1 LVYDFEVLLAGSE
14 AVSGSAGGLPVFLT
28 QLVSLAQGAA
38 GGGFPAL
45 LAQFENAG
53 LGERFR
59 SWIGHGDNLPVT
71 EAELERVFS
80 PEQLNSWAEHVGAS
94 PDAMLT
100 ILARDLPGAVGQA
113 HKPGGLPS

>member
-1 LVYDFEVLLAGSE
+1 MLYDFEVLPAGPE
-14 AVSGSAGGLPVFLT
+14 VVSGSMGGLPAFLT
-28 QLVSLAQGAA
+28 QIVSLVQGAA

-53 LGERFR
+53 LGERIR
-59 SWIGHGDNLPVT
+59 SWMGHGDNLPVT
-71 EAELERVFS
+71 EAELEQVFS

-100 ILARDLPGAVGQA
+100 ILARDLPGAVHQT
-113 HKPGGLPS
+113 HKPSAAPS

>member
-1 LVYDFEVLLAGSE
+1 M
-14 AVSGSAGGLPVFLT
+14 SGSIGALLT
-28 QLVSLAQGAA
+28 QLAGLAQGAA
-38 GGGFPAL
+38 GGGFPVL

-59 SWIGHGDNLPVT
+59 SWMGHGDNLPVT

-113 HKPGGLPS
+113 HKPSGAAP